1 MAGVAKQRTGDGT
14 AHGTIGI
21 EGWAITTA
29 DFTGALTELIQLE

>member
-1 MAGVAKQRTGDGT
+1 MAGVAKQHKGDGT

-29 DFTGALTELIQLE
+29 DFAEALTELTSI